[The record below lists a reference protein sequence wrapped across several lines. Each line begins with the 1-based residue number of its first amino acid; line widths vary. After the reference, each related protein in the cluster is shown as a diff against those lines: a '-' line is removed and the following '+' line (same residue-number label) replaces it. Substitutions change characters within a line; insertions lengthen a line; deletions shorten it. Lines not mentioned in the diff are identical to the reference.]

1 MYEKSTSTVSRIL
14 VPVSHVASK
23 IPHIASKAKLGPD
36 TDRMDSKVMLDPDKR
51 LHNNLGVKATSPKGI
66 SPLHGAILVGFGI
79 LCFYIGRADSLSEQ
93 LEQREKYN
101 QRQRLRLGEQSQIQ
115 AC

>member
-1 MYEKSTSTVSRIL
+1 MTLNFVVRTV
-14 VPVSHVASK
+14 
-23 IPHIASKAKLGPD
+23 
-36 TDRMDSKVMLDPDKR
+36 DRPPSSGISS
-51 LHNNLGVKATSPKGI
+51 NIQNFNLGVKPTSPKGI
-66 SPLHGAILVGFGI
+66 SPLHGAILVGFGV

>member
-1 MYEKSTSTVSRIL
+1 MSGLSIVRGRVRKSADRNT
-14 VPVSHVASK
+14 K
-23 IPHIASKAKLGPD
+23 YKAY
-36 TDRMDSKVMLDPDKR
+36 
-51 LHNNLGVKATSPKGI
+51 NLGVKPTSPKGI
-66 SPLHGAILVGFGI
+66 SPLHGAILVGFGV

-101 QRQRLRLGEQSQIQ
+101 QRQRLRLGEQPQIQ